1 MCGIYGINARPGSW
15 CNAAVSQ
22 GIIKRLAILSESR
35 GKEAAG
41 LAMLSGQNIVLYKA
55 PLPASQ
61 LLKTDIF
68 KTSFLQPA
76 QSGNVQTIIG
86 HSRLVTD
93 GHEQNNLNNQP
104 VARDDLVCV
113 HNGIVVNV
121 HHLWRQH
128 LRFARR
134 SDLDSEIIPAL
145 LRCHFFETG
154 SLKFAVQ
161 KTFQEI
167 YGMTSIGVLFC
178 DYANLLLATN
188 NGSLY
193 YVRSKD
199 KNVFVFASEHFILSH
214 LLGAGWLKRY
224 FKLED
229 ITHLTAG
236 GALLVNLIS
245 GELEKRKFNE
255 EKEFEHLQVLTVV
268 RPVTDLSEDATLA
281 QKSPRPFEIY
291 HKNFPEFENY
301 AAKCEDHIKPLKRC
315 SNCILPETFP
325 LIRFDSKG
333 VCNYCLS
340 YQKQT
345 IKGEGDLMRVITPF
359 RRTDGKPECL
369 VAFSG
374 GRDSSFS
381 LHYIKKNL
389 HLTPIAF
396 SYDWGML
403 TDLARRNQSRLCGKL
418 GIEHILVS
426 ADIRRKRANIRKNV
440 LAWLHRPHLGMIPL
454 FMAGDKQY
462 YYYAEKI
469 MKQNDLNVVIMAE
482 NRLENTGFKT
492 AFSGARQ
499 SPAGFMAY
507 HITLANKCRIA
518 WFYLRQY
525 LINLRYI
532 NSSLADTMGAFLLFY
547 GLPHN
552 YINMFDYIRWNEKQ
566 IVNLLISEYDW
577 ETETD
582 YPSTWRIG
590 DGTAPF
596 YNYIYYVV
604 AGFTENDTFR
614 SNQIREGMISR
625 EEALHKVQLENQPRW
640 KAIQWYCDTIGIDLK
655 YVMQRINRIPALYN
669 E

>member
-1 MCGIYGINARPGSW
+1 MCGIYGINVQPVAW
-15 CNAAVSQ
+15 CDSDVLQNLV
-22 GIIKRLAILSESR
+22 KRLALFSESR

-41 LAMLSGQNIVLYKA
+41 VAMVSGQNVVLYKA
-55 PLPASQ
+55 PIPASQ

-68 KTSFLQPA
+68 KNHFLKPA
-76 QSGNVQTIIG
+76 QNTGAHTIIG

-93 GHEQNNLNNQP
+93 GHEQNNRNNQP
-104 VARDDLVCV
+104 VARDDLICV

-121 HHLWRQH
+121 QRLWQQYPQFRK
-128 LRFARR
+128 R
-134 SDLDSEIIPAL
+134 SDLDSEIIPSL
-145 LRCHFFETG
+145 LRHHFLKTG
-154 SLKFAVQ
+154 SLKVAVQ

-167 YGMTSIGVLFC
+167 YGMSSLGMLFC
-178 DYANLLLATN
+178 DYDNLLLATN

-193 YVRSKD
+193 YVYSKD
-199 KNVFVFASEHFILSH
+199 KNVFIFASERFILRR
-214 LLGAGWLKRY
+214 LIRAVRLKRY
-224 FKLED
+224 FNAED
-229 ITHLTAG
+229 ITQLTANNS
-236 GALLVNLIS
+236 LLVNLVS
-245 GELEKRKFNE
+245 GEFEKRGFNE
-255 EKEFEHLQVLTVV
+255 EKEFEHRQALTTA
-268 RPVTDLSEDATLA
+268 RSTRDLSEDASMVA
-281 QKSPRPFEIY
+281 AGSRPFEIY
-291 HKNFPEFENY
+291 QEIFSKYENY
-301 AAKCEDHIKPLKRC
+301 VAKCEADIKQLKRC

-325 LIRFDSKG
+325 LIRFDAKG

-340 YQKQT
+340 YQKRT
-345 IKGEGDLMRVITPF
+345 IKGEDDLIRAVAPF
-359 RRTDGKPECL
+359 RRTGGRAECL

-381 LHYIKKNL
+381 LHYIKNHL

-418 GIEHILVS
+418 GVEHILVS
-426 ADIRRKRANIRKNV
+426 ADIRRKRANIRKNI

-499 SPAGFMAY
+499 SQAGFMAY
-507 HITLANKCRIA
+507 HVTLSNKCRIA

-525 LINLRYI
+525 LMNPGYV

-577 ETETD
+577 ETEPD

-625 EEALHKVQLENQPRW
+625 EEALHKVQIENQPRW
-640 KAIQWYCDTIGIDLK
+640 KTIQWYCDTIGIDMK
-655 YVMQRINRIPALYN
+655 QVMQRINRIPTLY
-669 E
+669 